1 VHDAVT
7 RGPDTLSNAQ
17 KSLLLGDPASLS
29 TLHFQVWTSEQAH
42 PGWFAISQVTGRRCG
57 EPAARA
63 LTPAAAG

>member
-1 VHDAVT
+1 M
-7 RGPDTLSNAQ
+7 RGPEVLSNAQ
-17 KSLLLGDPASLS
+17 KSLLLGDPSSLS

-42 PGWFAISQVTGRRCG
+42 PAWFAISRGTGRRCG